1 MEAPLDAVQ
10 RARLAILCRG
20 LRGRIRG
27 GLRRALVS
35 GRFGV
40 IDANASRGHCDR
52 RDGLLERMPL
62 FLCFVFA
69 KQP

>member
-10 RARLAILCRG
+10 RARLAVLGRG
-20 LRGRIRG
+20 LRGRIPG
-27 GLRRALVS
+27 GLCRALVS

-52 RDGLLERMPL
+52 LSARMSL
-62 FLCFVFA
+62 FLCLFT
-69 KQP
+69 KQQ